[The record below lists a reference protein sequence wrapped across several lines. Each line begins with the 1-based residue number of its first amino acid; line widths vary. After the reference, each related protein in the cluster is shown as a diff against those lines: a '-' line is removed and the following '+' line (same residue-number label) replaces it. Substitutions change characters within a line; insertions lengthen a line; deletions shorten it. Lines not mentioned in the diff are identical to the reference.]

1 MPCKCMGICVNVI
14 SLYQYYQSLQNL
26 YWKDG
31 LDHSYHLMYH
41 MTDLIEFYKSYSRK
55 TKDLLNVN
63 IL

>member
-1 MPCKCMGICVNVI
+1 MPCKCMGKYVNVI
-14 SLYQYYQSLQNL
+14 IFVPILPILTKP
-26 YWKDG
+26 YWKDS
-31 LDHSYHLMYH
+31 LDHSYHLIYH

>member
-1 MPCKCMGICVNVI
+1 M
-14 SLYQYYQSLQNL
+14 LYLCTNITNPNKTYTGRAASTIA
-26 YWKDG
+26 
-31 LDHSYHLMYH
+31 YHLMYH